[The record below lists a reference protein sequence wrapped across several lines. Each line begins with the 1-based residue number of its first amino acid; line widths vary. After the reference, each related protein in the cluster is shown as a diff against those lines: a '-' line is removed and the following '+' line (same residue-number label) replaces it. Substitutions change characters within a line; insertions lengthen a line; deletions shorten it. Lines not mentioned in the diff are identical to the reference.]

1 VAHVPEPFGK
11 RNRRDA
17 VKPVSKP
24 ERARTRP
31 AQPKSNPKLY
41 LYAAGVVL
49 FVILAGYAFA
59 Q

>member
-1 VAHVPEPFGK
+1 VPEPFGK
-11 RNRRDA
+11 RNRRA
-17 VKPVSKP
+17 EVKPVPKP
-24 ERARTRP
+24 ELARARP

-41 LYAAGVVL
+41 LYAAGAVL